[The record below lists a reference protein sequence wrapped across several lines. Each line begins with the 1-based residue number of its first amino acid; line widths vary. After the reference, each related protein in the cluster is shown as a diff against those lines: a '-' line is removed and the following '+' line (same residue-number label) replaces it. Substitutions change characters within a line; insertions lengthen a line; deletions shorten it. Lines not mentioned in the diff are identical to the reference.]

1 MAVEVLG
8 EILFM
13 ESKKIVGIL
22 KYSDLESWELK
33 EVRDLNELLEDQ
45 GDKIEIEI
53 LIGEIYS
60 NLSNLKKSYKFFISY
75 EVDDDAYILNKEGLI
90 IQSSGVIKEYQ
101 KFPWIIGMV
110 NNNNNIYF
118 KSKEI
123 VNSKKIIRN
132 FRASS
137 KIYDY
142 SIKKTELSYK
152 YSRVCLL
159 KRIIC
164 SSGSGILFNPKE
176 IDIVNIKFNWI
187 KFYVNY
193 INRVYK
199 KILYGL
205 FYEKKWNIFINVSY
219 KFDILNQKV
228 IDLKNFE
235 IPKIRSEY
243 SFYGD
248 PFFNGNDIFLEALSK
263 KTKIGEIIAI
273 DGEDGSYKYRLN
285 LDKKHFSY
293 PQCIFYDGKKYCFP
307 EMAGHSSPVL
317 FEINSKNQI
326 IKEIRVAGLEKT
338 RLLDATYFCWEGV
351 HYIFGG
357 PKGYE
362 SECLN
367 LYYSDHFF
375 GDYKS
380 HPSNPIVMNPDNARM
395 GGAIIEIDGKI
406 FRVGQYNRGGYGE
419 KIKIMQIVSI
429 NKNDYV
435 EIEKN
440 EIVISQ
446 GKGPHTLNFSG
457 SKMVGDF
464 YVDKFSILA
473 GMNRLIACI
482 KS

>member
-1 MAVEVLG
+1 M
-8 EILFM
+8 
-13 ESKKIVGIL
+13 
-22 KYSDLESWELK
+22 
-33 EVRDLNELLEDQ
+33 
-45 GDKIEIEI
+45 
-53 LIGEIYS
+53 
-60 NLSNLKKSYKFFISY
+60 
-75 EVDDDAYILNKEGLI
+75 
-90 IQSSGVIKEYQ
+90 
-101 KFPWIIGMV
+101 
-110 NNNNNIYF
+110 
-118 KSKEI
+118 
-123 VNSKKIIRN
+123 
-132 FRASS
+132 
-137 KIYDY
+137 
-142 SIKKTELSYK
+142 
-152 YSRVCLL
+152 
-159 KRIIC
+159 
-164 SSGSGILFNPKE
+164 
-176 IDIVNIKFNWI
+176 
-187 KFYVNY
+187 
-193 INRVYK
+193 
-199 KILYGL
+199 
-205 FYEKKWNIFINVSY
+205 
-219 KFDILNQKV
+219 
-228 IDLKNFE
+228 
-235 IPKIRSEY
+235 
-243 SFYGD
+243 
-248 PFFNGNDIFLEALSK
+248 
-263 KTKIGEIIAI
+263 
-273 DGEDGSYKYRLN
+273 
-285 LDKKHFSY
+285 
-293 PQCIFYDGKKYCFP
+293 
-307 EMAGHSSPVL
+307 
-317 FEINSKNQI
+317 
-326 IKEIRVAGLEKT
+326 
-338 RLLDATYFCWEGV
+338 